1 MAHYDAIVFGGGTM
15 GTAAAWEL
23 GKRGLKALVL
33 EQFEHV
39 HANGAHSGESRIIRH
54 AYAEGPDYVPLV
66 FRADDLVAT
75 QPPVPLPQQP
85 AGWWDMP
92 ATSMIHA
99 VETILPDGVV
109 VIDRGSVGVGTP
121 DGDLASSS
129 IDPDLEGPAGPGSIN
144 IILYP
149 GPAQGTG
156 EIGTDV
162 EAGCGGVRTSNRAR
176 CEELLDTAGD
186 VIGRRLTER
195 WSGGVVINEVVLRRD
210 GGTVYSASA
219 NTLDD
224 KWGADSPRSAS
235 RPPLTL
241 DQLEDLVR
249 NDVWVSYPR

>member
-1 MAHYDAIVFGGGTM
+1 
-15 GTAAAWEL
+15 
-23 GKRGLKALVL
+23 
-33 EQFEHV
+33 
-39 HANGAHSGESRIIRH
+39 
-54 AYAEGPDYVPLV
+54 
-66 FRADDLVAT
+66 
-75 QPPVPLPQQP
+75 
-85 AGWWDMP
+85 
-92 ATSMIHA
+92 MIHA

-109 VIDRGSVGVGTP
+109 VIDPGSVGVGTP

-162 EAGCGGVRTSNRAR
+162 EAGCGGVRTSDRAR

-195 WSGGVVINEVVLRRD
+195 WAGGVVINEVVLRRD
-210 GGTVYSASA
+210 SGTVYAASA
-219 NTLDD
+219 NTRDD